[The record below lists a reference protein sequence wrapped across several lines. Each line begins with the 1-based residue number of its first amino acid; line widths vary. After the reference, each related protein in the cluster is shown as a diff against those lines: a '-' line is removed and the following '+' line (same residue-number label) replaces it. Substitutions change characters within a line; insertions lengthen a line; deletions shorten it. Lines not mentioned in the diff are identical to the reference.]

1 MELAYL
7 KKQTRAHKYRDQL
20 SNSAIEKILEGHVSS
35 LKKLSIFNS
44 KIVPHEVRDEY
55 WEDVA
60 HVVSR
65 ARMDLQNQFQSKIR
79 ITPEHPNFLAI
90 KIYLASI

>member
-7 KKQTRAHKYRDQL
+7 KKHTRAHKYRDKL
-20 SNSAIEKILEGHVSS
+20 SNSEIEKTLEGHVSS

-44 KIVPHEVRDEY
+44 KLVPPEVRDEY
-55 WEDVA
+55 WEEVA
-60 HVVSR
+60 DVVSK

-79 ITPEHPNFLAI
+79 ITPSQSNFLAI